1 MVRKRVLTAIVAL
14 PLVIAA
20 IVLGGLWFFT
30 LIIALLTAAVIEF
43 CQLMDEAEFSPA
55 PAFGVALLWVL
66 LIDAQFPDWQP
77 LGLRALE
84 PGLTLVLIASV
95 AWQLA
100 HREGH
105 PTANWALSV
114 TSGLYLGWLGAHML
128 RLRSGPGGTW
138 WVLTAISAI
147 MVADS
152 AAYFIG
158 RRWGEHKMAP
168 TLSPGKTWE
177 GFTAGVIFGPLAA
190 TGLALLW
197 RWLAGSAG
205 PSWLAGLLVGG
216 AVSIL
221 APVGDLAVSMI
232 KREVGAKDS
241 GTLFP
246 GHGGALDRVDS
257 ILWAGAIGY
266 YVSLLIR

>member
-20 IVLGGLWFFT
+20 IVLGGLWFFA
-30 LIIALLTAAVIEF
+30 LIMALLTVAVIEF
-43 CQLMDEAEFSPA
+43 CQLMSKAQFSPT
-55 PAFGVALLWVL
+55 PAFGVALVWLA
-66 LIDAQFPDWQP
+66 LIDAQFPDWRP
-77 LGLRALE
+77 FGYGILE
-84 PGLTLVLIASV
+84 PGLALILMGSV

-114 TSGLYLGWLGAHML
+114 TGGLYLGWIGGYML
-128 RLRSGPGGTW
+128 RLRNSPGGEW
-138 WVLTAISAI
+138 WIFTAIPAI
-147 MVADS
+147 MVADT

-158 RRWGEHKMAP
+158 GRWGEHKMAP

-177 GFTAGVIFGPLAA
+177 GFTAGVVLGPLAGM
-190 TGLALLW
+190 GLASLW
-197 RWLAGSAG
+197 RWLAGPPG
-205 PSWLAGLLVGG
+205 LNWLAGLLVGG
-216 AVSIL
+216 AVSVV
-221 APVGDLAVSMI
+221 APVGDLVISMI

-241 GTLFP
+241 GALFP

-257 ILWAGAIGY
+257 ILWAGVIGY

>member
-20 IVLGGLWFFT
+20 IILGGLWFFA
-30 LIIALLTAAVIEF
+30 LIIALLTVAVIEF
-43 CQLMDEAEFSPA
+43 CQLMSKAQFYPA
-55 PAFGVALLWVL
+55 PAFAVALLWVL

-77 LGLRALE
+77 FGHGILE
-84 PGLTLVLIASV
+84 PGLTLVLMASV

-100 HREGH
+100 HREEH
-105 PTANWALSV
+105 PTANWALTV
-114 TSGLYLGWLGAHML
+114 TGGLYLGWLGAHML
-128 RLRSGPGGTW
+128 RLRSGPGGEW
-138 WVLTAISAI
+138 WILTAIPAI

-177 GFTAGVIFGPLAA
+177 GFTAGVVFGPLAGA
-190 TGLALLW
+190 GLAWLW
-197 RWLAGSAG
+197 RWLAGPPS
-205 PSWLAGLLVGG
+205 PSWLAGLVVGG
-216 AVSIL
+216 VVSVI
-221 APVGDLAVSMI
+221 APVGDLAISMI

-241 GTLFP
+241 GVLFP